1 MKNFWITIICISSIL
16 EAKAATFLLHLY
28 EGLGGDGVTITATLA
43 DSDNNGVDVI
53 LRNESTISS
62 VVTSFAFEDT
72 HSILMQPV
80 TSLDWAD
87 ANVNIPAASTID
99 FTIDFAFKALPPPT
113 RNGINEG
120 EELVIN
126 LMDANLN
133 EIIYAFN
140 SGTIRIAT
148 HVQSIGDDAISSS
161 YVTRKIT
168 PEPSTPMLLSLAG
181 ACLILLRRKT

>member
-1 MKNFWITIICISSIL
+1 MKNFCITLVCILSII

-28 EGLGGDGVTITATLA
+28 EGLGGDGVAITATLA
-43 DSDNNGVDVI
+43 DSPNNGVDVI

-62 VVTSFAFEDT
+62 VVTAFAFEDSN
-72 HSILMQPV
+72 SILMQPI

-87 ANVNIPAASTID
+87 TNVNIPAASNID
-99 FTIDFAFKALPPPT
+99 FTIDFGFKALPPPT
-113 RNGINEG
+113 KNGINEG

-126 LMDANLN
+126 LMDANLS

-140 SGTIRIAT
+140 SGTVRIAM

-161 YVTRKIT
+161 YVTRKVT
-168 PEPSTPMLLSLAG
+168 PEPSTPMLLGLAG
-181 ACLILLRRKT
+181 ACMILLRRR